1 MSNTERP
8 ITKLKY
14 FYNSLVSIM
23 SDDLEMFGTEEEEEE
38 WEEDPDESEEEDFSE
53 SW

>member
-1 MSNTERP
+1 MSNTERQ

-23 SDDLEMFGTEEEEEE
+23 SDDLDMFAMEEEEDWE
-38 WEEDPDESEEEDFSE
+38 EEDPDEGEEEDFSE